1 MKIIAC
7 DYHPSFQQIAML
19 DQNTGEL
26 SGRRWAHPGEAE
38 AFYRG
43 LQGPVRVGMEAIGNA
58 LWFERLLAELGHELW
73 VGDAARIRASAVR
86 PQKTDARDAAPLL
99 PLMLQDGF
107 PRIGVPSPAERD
119 LRQLLLHRHKLVQTR
134 TPVKNQLQHL
144 ALHQGVRRQHRLW
157 SRAGLQFLE
166 QLRLPSWTARR
177 RQDLRAL
184 RQELERSVAELDQA
198 VEAQALA
205 RPEARRL
212 MSQPGV
218 GPVVALAVVL
228 TLGPVERFRCG
239 KPVASY
245 FGLIPRESSR
255 GGRQRLGAISKQGS
269 PFVRAL
275 LVQAGHAAVRHDS
288 ELRRQYLRLAQRKNR
303 AVATVA
309 LARQLAVRWYG
320 ILRRGA
326 QASPATGSMQ
336 GRPSHSLAEVPEPMR
351 CVGPL
356 PPDVTAWGVRRNHHG
371 RDLVIE

>member
-7 DYHPSFQQIAML
+7 DYHPSFPQIAML

-26 SGRRWAHPGEAE
+26 SGRRWAHAGEAE

-43 LQGPVRVGMEAIGNA
+43 RQGPVRVGMEAIGNA
-58 LWFERLLAELGHELW
+58 LWLERLLAELGHELW

-86 PQKTDARDAAPLL
+86 PKKTDARDAAPLL
-99 PLMLQDGF
+99 PLMLQDRF

-119 LRQLLLHRHKLVQTR
+119 LRQLLLHRHKLVQMR

-228 TLGPVERFRCG
+228 RLGPVEVRQASSQLLRSDSPRVLQGWTAATGGDQQARQSVRARPAGPGRARGGATRFRTAPAVPEAG
-239 KPVASY
+239 ATEEP
-245 FGLIPRESSR
+245 GGGPGGPRPAV
-255 GGRQRLGAISKQGS
+255 GGAV
-269 PFVRAL
+269 VRDPAP
-275 LVQAGHAAVRHDS
+275 
-288 ELRRQYLRLAQRKNR
+288 
-303 AVATVA
+303 
-309 LARQLAVRWYG
+309 
-320 ILRRGA
+320 RGA
-326 QASPATGSMQ
+326 GLSSNGLYAGPPESFP
-336 GRPSHSLAEVPEPMR
+336 GRSTRADA
-351 CVGPL
+351 L
-356 PPDVTAWGVRRNHHG
+356 PCLPT
-371 RDLVIE
+371 

>member
-43 LQGPVRVGMEAIGNA
+43 LQGPVRVGMEAIGNG

-144 ALHQGVRRQHRLW
+144 ALNQGVRRQHRLW

-177 RQDLRAL
+177 RQDLLAL

-255 GGRQRLGAISKQGS
+255 GGRQRLGAISKPGS

-275 LVQAGHAAVRHDS
+275 LVQAVHAVVRHDS

-309 LARQLAVRWYG
+309 LARQLAVRSCAAG
-320 ILRRGA
+320 RRPLQQRA
-326 QASPATGSMQ
+326 LCRAARVIPWPKY
-336 GRPSHSLAEVPEPMR
+336 PSR
-351 CVGPL
+351 CAAWAPCL
-356 PPDVTAWGVRRNHHG
+356 PT
-371 RDLVIE
+371 

>member
-7 DYHPSFQQIAML
+7 DYHPSFPQIAML

-26 SGRRWAHPGEAE
+26 SGRRLAHPGEAE

-43 LQGPVRVGMEAIGNA
+43 LQGPVRVGMEAIGDA
-58 LWFERLLAELGHELW
+58 LWLERLLAELGHELW

-144 ALHQGVRRQHRLW
+144 ALNQGVRRQHRLW

-245 FGLIPRESSR
+245 FGLIPRESSS
-255 GGRQRLGAISKQGS
+255 GGRQRLGAISKPGS

-356 PPDVTAWGVRRNHHG
+356 PPDVTAWGVRRNNHG

>member
-43 LQGPVRVGMEAIGNA
+43 LQGPVRVGMEAIGDA
-58 LWFERLLAELGHELW
+58 LWLERLLAELGHELW

-86 PQKTDARDAAPLL
+86 PQKTDARDAAHLL
-99 PLMLQDGF
+99 QLMLQDRF
-107 PRIGVPSPAERD
+107 PRIGVPSPAECD
-119 LRQLLLHRHKLVQTR
+119 LRQLLLHRHKLVQMR

-144 ALHQGVRRQHRLW
+144 ALNQGVRRQHRLW

-245 FGLIPRESSR
+245 FGLIPRESSS
-255 GGRQRLGAISKQGS
+255 GGRQRLGAISKPGS

-275 LVQAGHAAVRHDS
+275 LVQAVPAAVRHDS

-303 AVATVA
+303 AVAPVA
-309 LARQLAVRWYG
+309 LAPQLAVRSCAAG
-320 ILRRGA
+320 RRPLQQRA
-326 QASPATGSMQ
+326 LCRAARVIPWPKYRS
-336 GRPSHSLAEVPEPMR
+336 R
-351 CVGPL
+351 CAAWAPCL
-356 PPDVTAWGVRRNHHG
+356 PT
-371 RDLVIE
+371 

>member
-26 SGRRWAHPGEAE
+26 SGRRLAHPAEAE

-73 VGDAARIRASAVR
+73 VGDAARIRAAAVR
-86 PQKTDARDAAPLL
+86 PQKTDARDAAHLL
-99 PLMLQDGF
+99 QLMLQDRF
-107 PRIGVPSPAERD
+107 PRIWVPSPAERD
-119 LRQLLLHRHKLVQTR
+119 LRQLLLHRHKLVQMRTR
-134 TPVKNQLQHL
+134 VKNQLQHL
-144 ALHQGVRRQHRLW
+144 ALNQGVRQRHRLW
-157 SRAGLQFLE
+157 SRAGRQLLE
-166 QLRLPSWTARR
+166 QLRLPTWTARR
-177 RQDLRAL
+177 RKDLLGLWQDLEQSL
-184 RQELERSVAELDQA
+184 AELDQA

-205 RPEARRL
+205 RPEVRRL
-212 MSQPGV
+212 MRQPGV

-228 TLGPVERFRCG
+228 TLGPVERFPSG
-239 KPVASY
+239 KQVASY
-245 FGLIPRESSR
+245 LGLIPREHSS

-275 LVQAGHAAVRHDS
+275 LVQAAHVAVQHDS

-309 LARQLAVRWYG
+309 IARKLAVRLYG
-320 ILRRGA
+320 ILRWGA
-326 QASPATGSMQ
+326 QDGPAGSIQ
-336 GRPSHSLAEVPEPMR
+336 GSPSHAVAEALRPI
-351 CVGPL
+351 
-356 PPDVTAWGVRRNHHG
+356 A
-371 RDLVIE
+371 